1 MRKETII
8 CIVVVIVIVVGNVIT
23 QKYTRKSVET
33 LSNELCELK
42 TDLNNKMDKNEEKSN
57 EELEKK
63 VKQINDDW
71 ELRHD
76 NLAYYIEHN
85 ELEKVENNL
94 TGLESLVSTE
104 EYSQA
109 IEELDKC
116 VFILR
121 HIQEKYAF
129 SLENIF

>member
-8 CIVVVIVIVVGNVIT
+8 CIVVVIVIVAGNVIT
-23 QKYTRKSVET
+23 QKYTRQSVET
-33 LSNELCELK
+33 LSNELEELK

-71 ELRHD
+71 ESRHD

-94 TGLESLVSTE
+94 TGLESLVGTE